1 VRRTRG
7 GRERT
12 TPPPAGYWEVSRE
25 PLEILAFLLPLLV
38 IYELGLAWWLR
49 SGPHLMANK
58 AHGGLVDLFRMVG
71 VRAEDLGLPLLSL
84 PMVGLVLT
92 LVVWHVLRRRP
103 WRVDLGVVGGM
114 AVESAVLCVPLLP
127 LGMLVSRWGAGMSA
141 PDVGDGG
148 TLSRVAMAAG
158 AGIYEELVFRLAL
171 MSAIHMLLSD
181 VGGWR
186 GPGSWIASA
195 AAAAVAFA
203 LYHPLQSADGGFAT
217 WRFLFLVAGGCWFG
231 LLFHWRGFGIAAGTH
246 AAYDLMALLLW
257 R

>member
-1 VRRTRG
+1 MSRARSPRDRSVPDR
-7 GRERT
+7 
-12 TPPPAGYWEVSRE
+12 AGYWEISRE

-38 IYELGLAWWLR
+38 TYELGLAWWLR
-49 SGPHLMANK
+49 SGHQLTANK

-92 LVVWHVLRRRP
+92 LLTWHVMRHRP

-114 AVESAVLCVPLLP
+114 AVESVVLCVPLLP

-148 TLSRVAMAAG
+148 TLARVAMAAG

-181 VGGWR
+181 VGGWK
-186 GPGSWIASA
+186 GPGSWIASL

-203 LYHPLQSADGGFAT
+203 LYHPLQTADGGFAT
-217 WRFLFLVAGGCWFG
+217 WRFLFLVAGGAWFG
-231 LLFHWRGFGIAAGTH
+231 LLFHWRGFGVAAGTH